1 MSIRVMLADDHRM
14 LLDALVMV
22 LRDES
27 GIEVVGTAEDGLSTI
42 TKARECSPDVL
53 VLDIAM
59 PGMNGVQVARTLT
72 TDLPQVRILALSAY
86 MDKRFVQE
94 ALKAGAAGY
103 VTKAAAAT
111 ELPRAIRAVAAGQ
124 NYLSPEITA
133 AVVSDITPN
142 NDAFA
147 SRASPALSA
156 REREVLRLVSE
167 GVRTAAIAR
176 RLGIT
181 EGTVE
186 AHRRNVM
193 RKLDLRTVAEL
204 TKYAVREGITSL

>member
-14 LLDALVMV
+14 LRDALILILQSEPDMEIAGV
-22 LRDES
+22 
-27 GIEVVGTAEDGLSTI
+27 AEDGPSTI
-42 TKARECSPDVL
+42 ALARECKPDVL

-59 PGMNGVQVARTLT
+59 PGINGVQVAQSLRSEM
-72 TDLPQVRILALSAY
+72 PHVRILVLSAY

-94 ALKAGAAGY
+94 SLKAGAAGY
-103 VTKAAAAT
+103 VSKAAAAT
-111 ELPRAIRAVAAGQ
+111 ELPRAIRAVASGQ
-124 NYLSPEITA
+124 NFLSPEITSLVMDQFLPAGGNA
-133 AVVSDITPN
+133 AAADT
-142 NDAFA
+142 
-147 SRASPALSA
+147 SPLSA
-156 REREVLRLVSE
+156 REREVLRLVAD
-167 GVRTAAIAR
+167 GVRTVAIAR

-204 TKYAVREGITSL
+204 TKYAVREGLTSL